1 MAKKLNPN
9 ITFVKDVS
17 ELPKTEGL
25 NGNLLVYDGNVL
37 KKISS
42 DKLQNL
48 VAGIS
53 GTLKMSDPA
62 PKIKGKYEL
71 TDLGTYTNLVP
82 IIPFGST
89 TAQPTPIITEDGYY
103 NAVYFD
109 GGVFTQIK
117 MKLPK
122 MKLNEDGGALGY
134 DLATDVFDIVK
145 EVTPSNDISFDNK
158 TTGMFTK
165 TERLATYPNFQAINY
180 TYQYTWKNYDV
191 SNFKYLKIINGLI
204 FRDGNAFQGLVG
216 VKANGTVVNL
226 LDANGITGNYPII
239 TNKTFNIT
247 DFVSISGTLDEN
259 TGSPSFSGV
268 LSASEYQSVKCIRLD
283 NLEKLIGNGVRGKTI
298 FVDNNVYKSDGTL
311 MMNSDAWGRFKVIVK
326 KGDVVKVG
334 LYGNPNVIIGLKYDN
349 NENLI
354 GNYGKFTG
362 ADADYHEYT
371 YNVDF
376 DGFLYFHSR
385 IKTGDKTYAYAY
397 DVNGTDIS
405 SVLNR
410 LLNSGTS
417 TANLRSSILA
427 NTPEPVLGIVGD
439 SQESSV
445 VQLNGKTFFYHT
457 SGWGNEFI
465 MAYDY
470 DIETNTVSNGVKAID
485 GSKTGLSS
493 TTHKCSNIFAFN
505 GVIYAL
511 VSLWNPQNGVSL
523 LKSTDGKNFTLV
535 KNNFENG
542 FFTGLNGN
550 HCFVPEKINGYYYYF
565 TEGRDGGDIWI
576 TKVFRTKDDNLET
589 ANFEYLGV
597 ANGLRTENGMA
608 GGPSIHYQDGIF
620 KCFYHYGPDGNL
632 PTYLAYAEAD
642 LQNPTQFRPVYRPFL
657 SITTNPFPV
666 TDQIADPEIY
676 ELNGQCY
683 MFAEFVDNTNG
694 KTSVF
699 RWKCAEG
706 RLGEILRRK
715 I

>member
-1 MAKKLNPN
+1 MSTEIQSKINKIANETEFEGITHQEVAEVFTLINSDKASKKDLEK
-9 ITFVKDVS
+9 VDS
-17 ELPKTEGL
+17 GL
-25 NGNLLVYDGNVL
+25 KGVL
-37 KKISS
+37 KI
-42 DKLQNL
+42 
-48 VAGIS
+48 
-53 GTLKMSDPA
+53 SDPKPA
-62 PKIKGKYEL
+62 PEAVGKYEL
-71 TDLGTYTNLVP
+71 ADLGTYTALVP

-89 TAQPTPIITEDGYY
+89 TAQSTPITTTDGYY

-109 GGVFTQIK
+109 GSVFTQIK
-117 MKLPK
+117 TKLPE

-134 DLATDVFDIVK
+134 DLATDIFDIVK
-145 EVTPSNDISFDNK
+145 EAISNNEITFDNK

-165 TERLATYPNFQAINY
+165 TERLAAYPNFQAINY

-191 SNFKYLKIINGLI
+191 SNFNSLKISDGLI

-226 LDANGITGNYPII
+226 LDANGITGAYPVI
-239 TNKTFNIT
+239 TNKTFDLT
-247 DFVSISGTLDEN
+247 DFVKISGTFDEN
-259 TGSPSFSGV
+259 TGSPSFSGAF
-268 LSASEYQSVKCIRLD
+268 SATSHNHTKSIRLD
-283 NLEKLIGNGVRGKTI
+283 NLEKLVGNGVRGEPT
-298 FVDNNVYKSDGTL
+298 FVDNNVYKSDGSL
-311 MMNSDAWGRFKVIVK
+311 MMNSADWGRFKIIVK
-326 KGDVVKVG
+326 NGDVVKVG
-334 LYGNPNVIIGLKYDN
+334 LYGNPTVIIGLKYDN
-349 NENLI
+349 NGNLI

-376 DGFLYFHSR
+376 DGILYFHSR
-385 IKTGDKTYAYAY
+385 IATGDKTYAYY
-397 DVNGTDIS
+397 VNGTDIS
-405 SVLNR
+405 STLNR
-410 LLNSGTS
+410 LLNGGTS
-417 TANLRSSILA
+417 TINLKNSILA
-427 NTPEPVLGIVGD
+427 NTPEPVLGIVGN

-550 HCFVPEKINGYYYYF
+550 HCFITEKINRYYYYF

-597 ANGLRTENGMA
+597 ANGLRTEKGMA

>member
-1 MAKKLNPN
+1 MTTTLQKIYAKIFDNGTKKINAKSVRDAFA
-9 ITFVKDVS
+9 IMDDKIEKVDS
-17 ELPKTEGL
+17 GL
-25 NGNLLVYDGNVL
+25 KGVL
-37 KKISS
+37 KI
-42 DKLQNL
+42 
-48 VAGIS
+48 
-53 GTLKMSDPA
+53 SDPKPA
-62 PKIKGKYEL
+62 PDAVGKYEL
-71 TDLGTYTNLVP
+71 ADFGSYTNLVP

-89 TAQPTPIITEDGYY
+89 TAQPTPIAAEDGYY

-109 GGVFTQIK
+109 GAVFTQIK
-117 MKLPK
+117 MKLPE

-134 DLATDVFDIVK
+134 DLA
-145 EVTPSNDISFDNK
+145 NDLLEIKPVIKITFDNK

-191 SNFKYLKIINGLI
+191 SNFNYLTINKGLI
-204 FRDGNAFQGLVG
+204 FRDRNEFQGLVG

-226 LDANGITGNYPII
+226 LDANGITGDYPVI
-239 TNKTFNIT
+239 TNKTFDLT
-247 DFVSISGTLDEN
+247 DFVSISGTFDEN
-259 TGSPSFSGV
+259 TGSPSFSG
-268 LSASEYQSVKCIRLD
+268 SFRQYAKSIK
-283 NLEKLIGNGVRGKTI
+283 LEKLEKLVGNGVRGKTT
-298 FVDNNVYKSDGTL
+298 FVDNSIYKSDGTL
-311 MMNSDAWGRFKVIVK
+311 MQNSADWGRFKIIVK

-334 LYGNPNVIIGLKYDN
+334 LYGNPTVIIGLKYDN
-349 NENLI
+349 KGNLI

-362 ADADYHEYT
+362 VDGDYHEYT

-376 DGFLYFHSR
+376 DGILYFHSR
-385 IKTGDKTYAYAY
+385 IATGDKTYAYN
-397 DVNGTDIS
+397 VNGTDIS
-405 SVLNR
+405 STLNR
-410 LLNSGTS
+410 LLNGGTS

-427 NTPEPVLGIVGD
+427 NAPEPVLGIVGN

-457 SGWGNEFI
+457 LGWGDEFI

-542 FFTGLNGN
+542 FFSGLNGN

-565 TEGRDGGDIWI
+565 TEGRDGGAIWM

-589 ANFEYLGV
+589 ANFEYLGI

-620 KCFYHYGPDGNL
+620 KCFYHYGPDGIL